1 MTLPISWDA
10 KAPSEVAHYRVLWS
24 GEIGTD
30 TISTSTWEVPVGI
43 TKDSDSYTSNT
54 ATIVLSGGTSPVTY
68 TLKNTIVT
76 TGGDTFVQYVTITV
90 RIPEPALVDLRM
102 VKRRLHIEED
112 NHDDDDDLEALIIQS
127 SRMMIGY
134 LKSAADVFL
143 DDDGAILIDSVQP
156 EVQAATIR
164 LVGYLYRS
172 PDNDIEAAFSH
183 GNLPWSV
190 TALVYHLRDPA
201 MA

>member
-1 MTLPISWDA
+1 MTLPISWDP
-10 KAPSEVAHYRVLWS
+10 KAPSEVASYRVLWATELGS
-24 GEIGTD
+24 D
-30 TISTSTWEVPVGI
+30 TIATSTWEVPTGI
-43 TKDSDSYTSNT
+43 TKDSDSFTSNT
-54 ATIVLSGGTSPVTY
+54 ATIILSGGTSPVTY

-90 RIPEPALVDLRM
+90 RIPEPSLVDLRM

-112 NHDDDDDLEALIIQS
+112 NHDDDDDLEGLIIQA
-127 SRMMIGY
+127 SRMVIGY

-164 LVGYLYRS
+164 LVGYLYKN
-172 PDNDIEAAFSH
+172 PDGDPDKEFSL